1 MKIHSKALIAASFAL
16 AATASQAATFDIQVA
31 FGGGLTPTQ
40 QSVFSQAEAY
50 WESVITGYQA
60 GISIPALV
68 ISAAGVAIDGVSGIL
83 GSAGP
88 TFGTFQG
95 GYVLP
100 TAGVMEFDTADLGAL
115 EVSGEL
121 LDVILHEMAHVM
133 GFGTTWTNN
142 NVYVTESG
150 RFTGANALAAY
161 RAEFDPTANFVPV
174 DIVSGAGTRNGH
186 WAETWAGGPLDLMTG
201 FLDTPTFIS
210 NTTIQSFVD
219 IGYSTA
225 QVPLPAGAVLLL
237 GGLGILGAVG
247 ARRRRRT

>member
-1 MKIHSKALIAASFAL
+1 MKTHTRALIAAVL
-16 AATASQAATFDIQVA
+16 TLTATASQAATFNIQVN

-40 QSVFSQAEAY
+40 QSIFSQAEAY

-88 TFGTFQG
+88 TFGTLQG

-100 TAGVMEFDTADLGAL
+100 TAGAMEFDTADLGAL

-133 GFGTTWTNN
+133 GFGTTWTLNG
-142 NVYVTESG
+142 VYIDDTG

-161 RAEFDPTANFVPV
+161 RAEFDPGAAFVPV

-186 WAETWAGGPLDLMTG
+186 WDEGWAGGPLDLMTG
-201 FLDTPTFIS
+201 FLNSPTFIS
-210 NTTIQSFVD
+210 NTTIQSFAD
-219 IGYSTA
+219 IGYST
-225 QVPLPAGAVLLL
+225 VPLPAGAGLLL
-237 GGLGILGAVG
+237 GGLGVMGAVG
-247 ARRRRRT
+247 ARRRRAK